1 MYLLQSVGIEC
12 PYCAQPIEIVV
23 DTSIEQQQYVEDCS
37 VCCRPLHLT
46 IQVSDSGDIQV
57 QAVDEDAC

>member
-12 PYCAQPIEIVV
+12 PYCAEPIEIVV
-23 DTSIEQQQYVEDCS
+23 DASVEQQQYVEDCS

-46 IQVSDSGDIQV
+46 IHVRDSGDIQV
-57 QAVDEDAC
+57 QALDEDAC

>member
-12 PYCAQPIEIVV
+12 PYCAEPIDIVV
-23 DTSIEQQQYVEDCS
+23 DTSMGQQQYIEDCS
-37 VCCRPLHLT
+37 VCCRPIHLA
-46 IQVSDSGDIQV
+46 VSISDMGGVQV

>member
-12 PYCAQPIEIVV
+12 PYCAEPIDIVV
-23 DTSIEQQQYVEDCS
+23 DTSMEQQYIEDCS
-37 VCCRPLHLT
+37 VCCRPIHLA
-46 IQVSDSGDIQV
+46 IHIRDNGDIQV

>member
-12 PYCAQPIEIVV
+12 PYCAEAIEIVV

-37 VCCRPLHLT
+37 VCCRPIR
-46 IQVSDSGDIQV
+46 IQVSVDFEGDCQLVILRD
-57 QAVDEDAC
+57 DE